1 MRTSFIARSAVAR
14 VLLAGGV
21 LIALWIVV
29 GWAVAVP

>member
-1 MRTSFIARSAVAR
+1 MRTSFIARSAVER

-21 LIALWIVV
+21 LLALWMMV